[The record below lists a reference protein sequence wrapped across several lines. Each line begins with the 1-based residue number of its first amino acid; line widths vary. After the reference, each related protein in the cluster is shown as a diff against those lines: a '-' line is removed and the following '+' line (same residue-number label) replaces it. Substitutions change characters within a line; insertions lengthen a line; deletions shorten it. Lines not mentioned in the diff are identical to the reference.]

1 MGMVKEQVA
10 ACSRVGIQAR
20 GPGSGF
26 WMFHFWNILICSSFA
41 QLPCKPQ
48 LDRARR
54 AATKGSI
61 FSEGVVQD
69 PSAFSEVFRDSRTL
83 SPPL

>member
-1 MGMVKEQVA
+1 MVKEQVA

-20 GPGSGF
+20 GPGSEF
-26 WMFHFWNILICSSFA
+26 WMFHFNSSFA

-48 LDRARR
+48 LDRTRR
-54 AATKGSI
+54 AATKGSV

-69 PSAFSEVFRDSRTL
+69 PSAFSDVSRDSRAL
-83 SPPL
+83 SPTVS